1 MSTNNNKIATTSSAN
16 EDISEHLTQQIGELS
31 INNDILTICANCGK
45 EGNDLNTC
53 NSCDL
58 VAYCNAACKK
68 KHRTKHKKKCERC
81 AAELHDIE
89 LFKQPPPKED
99 CPTCMLLLPS
109 LFTGYKYRAC
119 CGKIIC
125 SGCIQAVKIRMVAS
139 VFVHFEELQHLL
151 QMNWL
156 SSIRNV
162 RSLEILMQLGI

>member
-68 KHRTKHKKKCERC
+68 KHRTKHKKKCERRV
-81 AAELHDIE
+81 AELHDI
-89 LFKQPPPKED
+89 
-99 CPTCMLLLPS
+99 
-109 LFTGYKYRAC
+109 
-119 CGKIIC
+119 
-125 SGCIQAVKIRMVAS
+125 
-139 VFVHFEELQHLL
+139 
-151 QMNWL
+151 
-156 SSIRNV
+156 
-162 RSLEILMQLGI
+162 